1 MSKLKKLPEKNLR
14 FILKRMKDDI
24 DRFGRPNDFISGSNR
39 SIINDIFDDIG
50 LTLDTDDLS
59 FIFAL
64 YKLNPNP
71 EVGNL
76 QIQKLLGYMES
87 TKNMATIKKFE
98 DLEIWKE
105 ARKLSKE
112 IITIAKESDLKT
124 DFRLKD
130 QIKASSGSVMDNIA
144 EGFERNGNLEF
155 RQFLSIAKGS
165 AGESRSQLYRVLD
178 FNYINDE
185 KFNVLRIDYENL
197 SGKINNFISYLNK
210 KDFKG
215 TKFQ

>member
-1 MSKLKKLPEKNLR
+1 
-14 FILKRMKDDI
+14 
-24 DRFGRPNDFISGSNR
+24 
-39 SIINDIFDDIG
+39 
-50 LTLDTDDLS
+50 
-59 FIFAL
+59 
-64 YKLNPNP
+64 
-71 EVGNL
+71 
-76 QIQKLLGYMES
+76 
-87 TKNMATIKKFE
+87 MATITRFE
-98 DLEIWKE
+98 DLEIWQE
-105 ARKLSKE
+105 ARRLAKE
-112 IITIAKESDLKT
+112 IHIISIETELKN
-124 DFRLKD
+124 DFRFRD

>member
-1 MSKLKKLPEKNLR
+1 
-14 FILKRMKDDI
+14 
-24 DRFGRPNDFISGSNR
+24 
-39 SIINDIFDDIG
+39 
-50 LTLDTDDLS
+50 
-59 FIFAL
+59 
-64 YKLNPNP
+64 
-71 EVGNL
+71 
-76 QIQKLLGYMES
+76 
-87 TKNMATIKKFE
+87 MATIKKFE

-165 AGESRSQLYRVLD
+165 AGETRSQLYRVLD
-178 FNYINDE
+178 YNYINEE
-185 KFNVLRIDYENL
+185 KFEILKTDFENL